1 MDDLSL
7 KNLSPAETFSVA
19 LDIQKSKT
27 NIEDGKELMLQFCY
41 YIDHEIPPSKEILW
55 HARDVFKAILDKEKP
70 AQALGL
76 TRKKGKPKNDDSK
89 IALAKEVLRSRLNGE
104 SHINAIA
111 NACVNFNRERTV
123 VGEAWT
129 RHKYDAI
136 SELRYERGRDKPW
149 TPEDAQ
155 RLDKIFFS
163 LII

>member
-1 MDDLSL
+1 M
-7 KNLSPAETFSVA
+7 
-19 LDIQKSKT
+19 KT
-27 NIEDGKELMLQFCY
+27 ESQ
-41 YIDHEIPPSKEILW
+41 
-55 HARDVFKAILDKEKP
+55 
-70 AQALGL
+70 
-76 TRKKGKPKNDDSK
+76 

-104 SHINAIA
+104 SHINAVA

-136 SELRYERGRDKPW
+136 SELRYERGWDKTW